1 MRKLIA
7 VSALAMLA
15 SCADTPS
22 APIMRP
28 SASEAV
34 LVRSS
39 SAKLSSTDPYW
50 TAVPYLT
57 NEIVDSLP
65 VSLSTFGSDPESIT
79 DVQFE
84 SIGLQLVSPTNEVV
98 YEGDGEYV
106 EFAIAQGWGG
116 SGGGGGGG
124 GGDPEMMSFDEEGG
138 DYCEELYDRI
148 SGRCRR
154 LVIRRARAACWVG
167 AMAVYAACRAAE

>member
-1 MRKLIA
+1 MRKLFA
-7 VSALAMLA
+7 VPALAILV
-15 SCADTPS
+15 SCADAPS
-22 APIMRP
+22 APIMR
-28 SASEAV
+28 STASEAV
-34 LVRSS
+34 LVRGS
-39 SAKLSSTDPYW
+39 SARLSSTDPYW

-65 VSLSTFGSDPESIT
+65 VSISTFGSNPESVT

-124 GGDPEMMSFDEEGG
+124 GGDPERMSFGEEGG
-138 DYCEELYDRI
+138 DYCDELYDKITPPLPKAGHQEGTGCLLGWSYGSIR
-148 SGRCRR
+148 GVPRC
-154 LVIRRARAACWVG
+154 
-167 AMAVYAACRAAE
+167 